1 MQYGSSSIHQ
11 RSSALPQHI
20 LEKSRTRAKHG
31 SEARDAYGTGYRG
44 HKNHVCGFS
53 MASILALL
61 KQPTSF
67 QKVLVYPFDLDH
79 EPYYQFRP
87 FVDAVAIIG
96 LS

>member
-1 MQYGSSSIHQ
+1 MCY
-11 RSSALPQHI
+11 LI
-20 LEKSRTRAKHG
+20 LN
-31 SEARDAYGTGYRG
+31 DAYGTGYRG